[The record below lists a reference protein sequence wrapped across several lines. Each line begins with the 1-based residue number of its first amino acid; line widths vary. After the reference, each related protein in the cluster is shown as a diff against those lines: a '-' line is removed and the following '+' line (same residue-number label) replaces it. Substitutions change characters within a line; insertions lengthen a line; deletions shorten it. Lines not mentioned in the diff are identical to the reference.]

1 MSTIPYLHDDEAALS
16 VSRSKRFDR
25 FDAAELAHLA
35 ARAGLPKALMLDTA
49 RETVELF
56 HQHWNAEK
64 KNLPLNAE
72 VVSAIEEHLKTV
84 PIV

>member
-1 MSTIPYLHDDEAALS
+1 VSTIPYLHDDEAALS

-25 FDAAELAHLA
+25 FDADELAHLA

-72 VVSAIEEHLKTV
+72 VVSAIEDHLKTV
-84 PIV
+84 PIA